1 MKFIYST
8 NIVTAA
14 FADNVEESCSRQD
27 LYVKAYMPLTEIIL
41 RISIKLDCVTITS
54 RHISSWLCC
63 DDLLVILY
71 NQVRNKILLELVV
84 NNW

>member
-8 NIVTAA
+8 NVVTAA
-14 FADNVEESCSRQD
+14 SAHNVEEFCCRQD
-27 LYVKAYMPLTEIIL
+27 LYIKAYMPLTEIIL

-63 DDLLVILY
+63 DDLLGILH
-71 NQVRNKILLELVV
+71 NQARNKILLELVV